1 MLVAREWLI
10 RKNIEMDV
18 LKNRHWL
25 RTPQYA
31 SEFDRALDSSS
42 GIAERCR
49 TENLDVVKCVFHEIN
64 FHAPPLA
71 LTTRSIS
78 TQAPSGSAAAAIVVR
93 AGKG

>member
-1 MLVAREWLI
+1 
-10 RKNIEMDV
+10 MDV

-31 SEFDRALDSSS
+31 SEFDRAPDSSS

-49 TENLDVVKCVFHEIN
+49 TENIDDVKCLFHEIN
-64 FHAPPLA
+64 FRASPQA

-78 TQAPSGSAAAAIVVR
+78 T
-93 AGKG
+93 